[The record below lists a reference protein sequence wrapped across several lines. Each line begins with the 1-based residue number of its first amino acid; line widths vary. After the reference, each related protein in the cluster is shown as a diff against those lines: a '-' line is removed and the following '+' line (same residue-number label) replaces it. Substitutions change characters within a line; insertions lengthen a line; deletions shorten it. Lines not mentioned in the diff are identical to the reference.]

1 MQRYGVVQILNAML
15 DVSSRQLTSILGL
28 LILVFY
34 FSGLDL
40 AYSTTSQEKDDDN
53 GIQATTSCMGFGSM
67 SESEADARLLSDGN
81 NVTQQC
87 EQLISSDDGNGSTSS
102 SNYATNEAIVD
113 NESTD
118 AGSNQVNQQ
127 SKQKRT
133 D

>member
-1 MQRYGVVQILNAML
+1 MLRYGVVQILNAML

-34 FSGLDL
+34 VSGLDL

-102 SNYATNEAIVD
+102 NYATNEAIVD
-113 NESTD
+113 NESTE
-118 AGSNQVNQQ
+118 AGSNQVSQQ
-127 SKQKRT
+127 SKQKIT

>member
-15 DVSSRQLTSILGL
+15 DVSSHQLTSILGL

-34 FSGLDL
+34 VSGLDL
-40 AYSTTSQEKDDDN
+40 VYSTTSQEKDDDN

-67 SESEADARLLSDGN
+67 SESAADARLLSNGN

-87 EQLISSDDGNGSTSS
+87 EQLISSGDRNGSTSN
-102 SNYATNEAIVD
+102 NYATNDVIVD
-113 NESTD
+113 NERTETENS
-118 AGSNQVNQQ
+118 QVNQQ
-127 SKQKRT
+127 SKQRIA

>member
-34 FSGLDL
+34 VSGLDL
-40 AYSTTSQEKDDDN
+40 VYSTTSQEKDDDN

-87 EQLISSDDGNGSTSS
+87 EQLISSGDGSGSTS
-102 SNYATNEAIVD
+102 SNYATNDVIID
-113 NESTD
+113 NERTETE
-118 AGSNQVNQQ
+118 SNQVSQQ
-127 SKQKRT
+127 SKQRIA

>member
-34 FSGLDL
+34 VSGLDL
-40 AYSTTSQEKDDDN
+40 VYSTTSQEKDDDN

-87 EQLISSDDGNGSTSS
+87 EQLISSGDGNGSTSS
-102 SNYATNEAIVD
+102 NYATNDVIVD
-113 NESTD
+113 NERTEIE
-118 AGSNQVNQQ
+118 SNQVSQQ
-127 SKQKRT
+127 SKQSIA

>member
-34 FSGLDL
+34 VSGLDL
-40 AYSTTSQEKDDDN
+40 VYSTTSQEKDDDDR
-53 GIQATTSCMGFGSM
+53 IQATTSCMGFGSM

-87 EQLISSDDGNGSTSS
+87 EQLISSGDGDGSTSK
-102 SNYATNEAIVD
+102 NYATNDVIVD
-113 NESTD
+113 NERTETES
-118 AGSNQVNQQ
+118 SQVSQQ
-127 SKQKRT
+127 SKQKIT

>member
-15 DVSSRQLTSILGL
+15 DGIFHQLTSILGL

-34 FSGLDL
+34 VSGLDL
-40 AYSTTSQEKDDDN
+40 VYSTTSQEKDDDN

-81 NVTQQC
+81 DVTQQC

-102 SNYATNEAIVD
+102 NYATNDVIVD
-113 NESTD
+113 NERTET
-118 AGSNQVNQQ
+118 GSNQVSQQ
-127 SKQKRT
+127 SKQKIT

>member
-34 FSGLDL
+34 VSGLDL
-40 AYSTTSQEKDDDN
+40 VYSTTSQEKDDDN

-87 EQLISSDDGNGSTSS
+87 EQLISSGDGSGSTS
-102 SNYATNEAIVD
+102 SNYATNDVIVD
-113 NESTD
+113 NERTETE
-118 AGSNQVNQQ
+118 SNQVSQQ
-127 SKQKRT
+127 SKQRIA